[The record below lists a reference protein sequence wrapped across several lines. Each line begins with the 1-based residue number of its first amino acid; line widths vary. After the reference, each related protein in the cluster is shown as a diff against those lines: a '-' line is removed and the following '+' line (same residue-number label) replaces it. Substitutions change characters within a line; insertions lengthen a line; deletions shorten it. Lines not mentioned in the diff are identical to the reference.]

1 MESIQLRLIQ
11 IDELRYLRSQVI
23 MEIQFHIQKN
33 QLKHDMS
40 LYDGSLN
47 LQRL

>member
-11 IDELRYLRSQVI
+11 IDELRYLYLLVI
-23 MEIQFHIQKN
+23 MEIQFHTQKIR
-33 QLKHDMS
+33 LKRDMS
-40 LYDGSLN
+40 LSHGNQN